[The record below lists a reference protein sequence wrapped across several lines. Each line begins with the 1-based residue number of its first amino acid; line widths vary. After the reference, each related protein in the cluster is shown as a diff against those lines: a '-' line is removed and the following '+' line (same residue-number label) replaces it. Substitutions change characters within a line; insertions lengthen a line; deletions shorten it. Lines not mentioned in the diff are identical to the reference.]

1 MDSLTMVRSLF
12 EYNYWAVDRVLRV
25 ASRLKPSQLTSQT
38 AIPHGSLWATLFH
51 SLGAEWLWIER
62 CKGHSPSSFLA
73 GEESPDLQI
82 MSEKWAAQRA
92 TTLAFLHSLDEQEFS
107 RTVSYKSLKGTARS
121 NILGDI
127 LIHVATH
134 TIQHRAE
141 AAQILTELGQSP
153 GDLDYDEYI
162 DARSTAA

>member
-1 MDSLTMVRSLF
+1 M
-12 EYNYWAVDRVLRV
+12 
-25 ASRLKPSQLTSQT
+25 
-38 AIPHGSLWATLFH
+38 PHGSLWATLFH

-62 CKGHSPSSFLA
+62 CRGHSPSSFLA
-73 GEESPDLQI
+73 GEESPDLQT

-92 TTLAFLHSLDEQEFS
+92 TTLAFLHSIDQQALS

-127 LIHVATH
+127 LIHVAMH
-134 TIQHRAE
+134 TTQHRAE
-141 AAQILTELGQSP
+141 AAQILTEMGHSP

-162 DARSTAA
+162 EARSTADSLACA

>member
-1 MDSLTMVRSLF
+1 MVRSLF
-12 EYNYWAVDRVLRV
+12 EYNYWAVDRILRV
-25 ASRLKPSQLTSQT
+25 ACRPEPSQLTSQT
-38 AIPHGSLWATLFH
+38 AMPHGSLWATLFH

-73 GEESPDLQI
+73 GEESPDLEA
-82 MSEKWAAQRA
+82 MSQKWAAQRA
-92 TTLAFLHSLDEQEFS
+92 TTLELLRSLDEEELS
-107 RTVSYKSLKGTARS
+107 RTISYKSLRGTERS

-134 TIQHRAE
+134 TTQHRAE
-141 AAQILTELGQSP
+141 AAQILTELGHSP

-162 DARSTAA
+162 EARSTAD